1 MQDIERKREVVKM
14 KREVNREYKREAK
27 LGQPLVFMKEDLKV
41 GNGV

>member
-14 KREVNREYKREAK
+14 KREVNHEYKREAK
-27 LGQPLVFMKEDLKV
+27 LGQSLVFMIEDLKA